1 MKSIQKVLLPKK
13 TLEDR
18 RPQVAQS
25 SICVGT
31 SSSSEFAV
39 SFGTVDVVPKVAQL
53 ALLVEQRAGR
63 AQERDPRTERVAV
76 MKHLP
81 R

>member
-18 RPQVAQS
+18 RPQVIS
-25 SICVGT
+25 VGT